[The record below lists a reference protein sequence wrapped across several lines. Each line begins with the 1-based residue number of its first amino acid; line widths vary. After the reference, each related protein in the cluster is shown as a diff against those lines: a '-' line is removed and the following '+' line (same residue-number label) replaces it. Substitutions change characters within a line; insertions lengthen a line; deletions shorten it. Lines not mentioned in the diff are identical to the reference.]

1 MMNELF
7 IQLKTSVRR
16 LRVLALR
23 ERTAFVIPMH
33 LKSEYIML
41 TSADVA
47 VKIRSVQWKMLSS
60 SIAKGAANA
69 AQEAQSTLQIN
80 LLSHV
85 HSDWMCE
92 ILIAACMH
100 VCVCLYGCD
109 LFQVGCSYSIGG
121 FSLAEW

>member
-41 TSADVA
+41 TSAEVA
-47 VKIRSVQWKMLSS
+47 VKIRSVQW
-60 SIAKGAANA
+60 
-69 AQEAQSTLQIN
+69 
-80 LLSHV
+80 
-85 HSDWMCE
+85 
-92 ILIAACMH
+92 
-100 VCVCLYGCD
+100 
-109 LFQVGCSYSIGG
+109 
-121 FSLAEW
+121 